1 MESKS
6 CTRRDLQTP
15 VFVSIARLLWSQRL
29 PPEKPPEEAPEGAGE
44 PPEEHPEERPEE
56 RPESVPERVP
66 GTLPECTGVVFGD
79 TMPLLAAARRRFTR
93 VAL

>member
-1 MESKS
+1 MKILHEAGSP
-6 CTRRDLQTP
+6 DP

-29 PPEKPPEEAPEGAGE
+29 PPEEPPEEAPEGAGE

>member
-1 MESKS
+1 MKILHEAGSP
-6 CTRRDLQTP
+6 DP

-29 PPEKPPEEAPEGAGE
+29 PPEEPPEEAPEERPEGAGE
-44 PPEEHPEERPEE
+44 PPEERPEE
-56 RPESVPERVP
+56 RPESVPGRVP

>member
-1 MESKS
+1 MKILHEAGSP
-6 CTRRDLQTP
+6 DP

-29 PPEKPPEEAPEGAGE
+29 PPEEPPEEAPEERPEGAEE
-44 PPEEHPEERPEE
+44 PPEERPKE
-56 RPESVPERVP
+56 RPESVTGRVP